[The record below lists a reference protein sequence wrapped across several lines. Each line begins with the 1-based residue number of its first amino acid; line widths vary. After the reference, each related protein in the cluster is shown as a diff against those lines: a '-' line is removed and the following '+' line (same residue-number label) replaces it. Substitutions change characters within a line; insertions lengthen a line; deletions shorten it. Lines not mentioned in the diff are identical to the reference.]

1 MMATKAHEVDASMDK
16 KSARLDFRLSA
27 KKRSLYVRAAAL
39 KGLSL
44 TGWALNNLDECA
56 QRDIRS
62 ETETVLSAQQFDEFA
77 AALEQPMPEAMLKL
91 LAVKPEWT

>member
-1 MMATKAHEVDASMDK
+1 MATKAHEVDASMDD

-62 ETETVLSAQQFDEFA
+62 DTVLSAQQFDEFA